1 MFLFIRLNYGLVS
14 KATLFAA
21 LSVLIIDPSG
31 FAAMTPRGGSAASQG
46 PQNQGAA
53 AYHAGA
59 SELKRADA
67 LEAAAV
73 EETDA
78 RKRDKALRGAQAAYQ
93 SARGKFA
100 EATRATPSAPESWN
114 ALGYT
119 QRKLG
124 DYDAA
129 LAAYDRALALRPGFP
144 EALEYRGEAYLGLNR
159 VADVKQVY
167 LDLFAANRT
176 LAAQLMQAIKTWIDL
191 RRRSGGPP
199 DGATIEELDNW
210 AHERA
215 QIAEQ
220 TVSLTRAGV
229 AASWR

>member
-1 MFLFIRLNYGLVS
+1 VN
-14 KATLFAA
+14 
-21 LSVLIIDPSG
+21 PSG

-46 PQNQGAA
+46 PQGAA
-53 AYHAGA
+53 AYNSGV
-59 SELKRADA
+59 SELRRADA

-73 EETDA
+73 QETDA
-78 RKRDKALRGAQAAYQ
+78 RKRAKVLRRAQTAYR
-93 SARGKFA
+93 SSREKFQ
-100 EATRATPSAPESWN
+100 EATRATSSTPEAWN
-114 ALGYT
+114 ALGYA

-129 LAAYDRALALRPGFP
+129 LVAYDRALALRPGFP

-167 LDLFAANRT
+167 LDLFASNRA
-176 LAAQLMQAIKTWIDL
+176 LAAQLMQAIKIWIDL
-191 RRRSGGPP
+191 RRGSGGPP

-210 AHERA
+210 THERA

-220 TVSLTRAGV
+220 TVSLTRAGA